1 MKKTT
6 TRRVN
11 KGARRT
17 AARIQ
22 KVRKAQVRVK
32 GNLRKKRNGR
42 LGP

>member
-6 TRRVN
+6 SRRVN

-17 AARIQ
+17 AARLH
-22 KVRKAQVRVK
+22 KVRKAQTRVK
-32 GNLRKKRNGR
+32 GQLRKKRNGR